1 MSFNKI
7 PALSLVA
14 MLALAVPA
22 QAQEAVV
29 KAADVEALFTS
40 PDPALHRNKQAA
52 YHIMKDLLEAGH
64 WDEADKWLTARYL
77 QHNPNVASGRDTVVR
92 FFKSIGAVARPIP
105 ERLGAPVVSVT
116 AEGDMVV
123 VATVQ
128 TLPDPRA
135 PGKTYTTTWYDS
147 WRMVDG
153 KADEHWD
160 SSPVFVPPAK

>member
-1 MSFNKI
+1 MPFKTMAMVS
-7 PALSLVA
+7 AAA
-14 MLALAVPA
+14 MLALASSA

-29 KAADVEALFTS
+29 KAKDVEALFTS
-40 PDPALHRNKQAA
+40 RNPALHRNKQVA
-52 YHIMKDLLEAGH
+52 YHIMKDLLEAGR
-64 WDEADKWLTARYL
+64 WDEADKWLTARYI

-92 FFKSIGAVARPIP
+92 FFKSIGAVAKPSP
-105 ERLGAPVVSVT
+105 KKLGAPVVSVT

-160 SSPVFVPPAK
+160 SSPVFVPSAK

>member
-1 MSFNKI
+1 MIRSVVTI
-7 PALSLVA
+7 TAGA
-14 MLALAVPA
+14 MLLALPQSAT
-22 QAQEAVV
+22 AQEAVV

-40 PDPALHRNKQAA
+40 PDPVLNRNKQAA

-64 WDEADKWLTARYL
+64 WDEADKWLTEKYI

-92 FFKSIGAVARPIP
+92 FFKSIGAVAKPVP
-105 ERLGAPVVSVT
+105 EKLGAPVVSVT

-128 TLPDPRA
+128 TLPDPRNH
-135 PGKTYTTTWYDS
+135 GQTYTTTWFDM